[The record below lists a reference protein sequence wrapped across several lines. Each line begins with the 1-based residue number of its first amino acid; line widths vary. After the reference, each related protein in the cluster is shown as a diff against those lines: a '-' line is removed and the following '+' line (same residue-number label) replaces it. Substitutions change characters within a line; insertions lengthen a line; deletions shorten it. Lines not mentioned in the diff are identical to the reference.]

1 MEYKQGVFHLRLTA
15 GREPGTLTEADH
27 LRREQMVGKILR
39 DVWCPVGKDC
49 PRIEQTEGGYD
60 IVGTEVPDAELP
72 AHERKIHVPATMLP
86 ELGALDIADFEAWL
100 EDRRTSPGD
109 ILHVQTLDRYGVPS
123 DDADFAGYL
132 EGAAAPTSL
141 YREPFFQELRDGVA
155 AKMQW
160 RNLHVIRQPLSD
172 YLRYAFEWVY
182 TYSAEA
188 GQDIR
193 VLDVD
198 DHPAAAVLT
207 RAGDF
212 WVVERQHV
220 ALVRYDN
227 EGRHEGKVAVPDTSV
242 IGYVAAAELAWCLGV
257 PFAEWWA
264 AHPQYRR
271 ASQAA

>member
-1 MEYKQGVFHLRLTA
+1 VTKV
-15 GREPGTLTEADH
+15 
-27 LRREQMVGKILR
+27 LR
-39 DVWCPVGKDC
+39 DAACPVSKIC
-49 PRIEQTEGGYD
+49 PRIERTEGGYD
-60 IVGTEVPDAELP
+60 IVGTNIPDDTLP
-72 AHERKIHVPATMLP
+72 GHERKVRVPATMLP
-86 ELGALDIADFEAWL
+86 ELAALEIPDFEEWL
-100 EDRRTSPGD
+100 SQRRTSPGD
-109 ILHVQTLDRYGVPS
+109 MLRVQTLDRYGVPT

-132 EGAAAPTSL
+132 EGAPAPTSP

-155 AKMQW
+155 ANMRW

-182 TYSAEA
+182 TYSSEA

-193 VLDVD
+193 ILDLD
-198 DHPAAAVLT
+198 EHPAAAVMHRT
-207 RAGDF
+207 GDF
-212 WVVERQHV
+212 WVVEHQHV

-227 EGRHEGKVAVPDTSV
+227 EGHHQGEVAVDDTAAT
-242 IGYVAAAELAWCLGV
+242 GYIAAAELAWDLGI